1 MTAALRKYAHP
12 EINREITAIGG
23 HYVVVKEDRL
33 AYQEEEVLYTIG
45 HGIVDRTCCG
55 FGAFRYATVAG
66 YVRQWQ
72 YGRDEQ
78 GRLLSKVEPITRPVD
93 RKQIEKQIKQTE
105 TMVNQVNFLPPEN

>member
-1 MTAALRKYAHP
+1 MTTALREYAHP

-33 AYQEEEVLYTIG
+33 AYQGEEVLYTVG

-72 YGRDEQ
+72 YGRDKQ
-78 GRLLSKVEPITRPVD
+78 GRPLSKVEPVTRAVD
-93 RKQIEKQIKQTE
+93 QKQIEKQIKQTE